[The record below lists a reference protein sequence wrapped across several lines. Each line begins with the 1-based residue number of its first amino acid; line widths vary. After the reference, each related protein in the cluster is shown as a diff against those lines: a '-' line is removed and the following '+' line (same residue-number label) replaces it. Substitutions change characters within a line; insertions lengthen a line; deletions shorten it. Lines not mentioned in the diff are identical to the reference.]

1 MRLNENMMKKMYAG
15 LASIVLI
22 MALTGCGGSNIQ
34 ESETA
39 SLQKS
44 TAEDNSNT
52 EEEPF
57 SPQLGFSDSNLEKL
71 YEIRHSMSD
80 HADFSGEWKRTA
92 VHSSLSADIVIE
104 RVDDEGFDFSGEFYY
119 YSHSGELA
127 GKAFYISKNQ
137 AIYKQFEDD
146 DIDHEPAYIGFS
158 LTDTCI
164 TVISSGFVEG
174 MGMNVSVNGDYIQ
187 DEPYYTNENVVAE
200 NFSEDDLLQLKE
212 LLREETY
219 NELFLNNTEIGN
231 VTSEAVKLSDGTISR
246 HIECFVPTMGD
257 GYDLLITEDGRYY
270 FFHENSDLFATNDS
284 NYSDWR
290 IPDYTVSSDEEE
302 NSESKSPFVLW
313 EYEGYVDEC
322 EGYYWQDEFKDC
334 DYDGDGKKDR
344 LNRKWDGN
352 EQIALYTIEF
362 GNGNKLEVPKGWETG
377 FPHVQSGDLD
387 GDNVKEILVTLS
399 YDTSTDPLSFGDIWL
414 FDYDDSTSEYKEISL
429 PLTSGE
435 NGAKGFT
442 ISYDKPEDL
451 VIRYT
456 IKETG
461 LSRSEEVN
469 DDYIN
474 SWWTNEKTTEMRSV
488 YWAEMRKGKNPAVRC
503 YVEPLPRSGV
513 SLGFDLY
520 YRNGKYDIG
529 YVELD
534 TPEGPF

>member
-1 MRLNENMMKKMYAG
+1 MIKKMHARS
-15 LASIVLI
+15 LASIILI
-22 MALTGCGGSNIQ
+22 LALTGCGSPKEENVNIPQ
-34 ESETA
+34 QASVSEETINSTDEA
-39 SLQKS
+39 S
-44 TAEDNSNT
+44 AT
-52 EEEPF
+52 EIDF
-57 SPQLGFSDSNLEKL
+57 SESNLEKL
-71 YEIRHSMSD
+71 YESRQYMPD
-80 HADFSGEWKRTA
+80 HAEFAGQWKRTV

-104 RVDDEGFDFSGEFYY
+104 KSDGEGFDFSGEFYY
-119 YSHSGELA
+119 YSHSGEVA
-127 GKAFYISKNQ
+127 GKAFFVSENQ
-137 AIYKQFEDD
+137 AIYKQSEEN
-146 DIDHEPAYIGFS
+146 DIDKEPAFIGFS
-158 LTDTCI
+158 VNDTCL
-164 TVISSGFVEG
+164 TVITSGFIEG
-174 MGMNVSVNGDYIQ
+174 MGMNVSVNGDYIH
-187 DEPYYTNENVVAE
+187 DEPYYTNGNVVAE
-200 NFSEDDLLQLKE
+200 NFSEDDLLQLRE
-212 LLREETY
+212 LLQEETY

-302 NSESKSPFVLW
+302 YSESKSPFVLW
-313 EYEGYVDEC
+313 EFEGYVDEC
-322 EGYYWQDEFKDC
+322 ESYYWQDEFKDC

-488 YWAEMRKGKNPAVRC
+488 YWAEMREGKNPAVRC